1 MPTAY
6 PCPGDPTP
14 GVRVRSMGRR
24 RSMDVTFLE
33 PVFGS
38 PGPYATVCADVT
50 HTTENADTELDL
62 RVRAVAEKLTEQGA
76 PEGVVEAVRG
86 RLLEGNAGGEAGT
99 WRGRAVVVAAD
110 GTVFLDQPLVD
121 QPRQEVVEW
130 SPQPALLPVL
140 TQLPGRVPHAVVL
153 IDRIG
158 ADITVTGLD
167 GEPQQEEVEGET
179 FHLRKVKVGG
189 WAHDHW
195 QNSAEELWDKNA
207 GQVAD
212 SITSYARRLGLKFVL
227 VAGDVRARQ
236 HFLDN
241 AADSWKDV
249 VVTIDEG
256 GRAAG
261 ADREP
266 VLRREA
272 ELVAEHEA
280 HAEAQAVE
288 QIEAASAHG
297 LSVTGTALVVEALR
311 KSQVETLVLA
321 DPPDD
326 EKLFVGGSPLE
337 LGVHQGDMESL
348 GARDVH
354 AVPAERALVA
364 AAVAS
369 KAGLVVLP
377 RAAMPGD
384 IPVAAVLRYT
394 DASTAGG
401 GNS

>member
-86 RLLEGNAGGEAGT
+86 RLLEGNAGGEPGT

-110 GTVFLDQPLVD
+110 GTVVLDQPLVD

-140 TQLPGRVPHAVVL
+140 TQLPGRVPHAVVV
-153 IDRIG
+153 IDRVG
-158 ADITVTGLD
+158 ADITVSGLD
-167 GEPQQEEVEGET
+167 GEPQEEEVDGET

-189 WAHDHW
+189 WAHDKW
-195 QNSAEELWDKNA
+195 QNSSEELWDKNS

-241 AADSWKDV
+241 AADAWKDL
-249 VVTIDEG
+249 VVTIDEC

-266 VLRREA
+266 IERREA
-272 ELVAEHEA
+272 ELVAEH
-280 HAEAQAVE
+280 
-288 QIEAASAHG
+288 
-297 LSVTGTALVVEALR
+297 
-311 KSQVETLVLA
+311 
-321 DPPDD
+321 
-326 EKLFVGGSPLE
+326 
-337 LGVHQGDMESL
+337 
-348 GARDVH
+348 
-354 AVPAERALVA
+354 
-364 AAVAS
+364 
-369 KAGLVVLP
+369 
-377 RAAMPGD
+377 
-384 IPVAAVLRYT
+384 
-394 DASTAGG
+394 
-401 GNS
+401 

>member
-1 MPTAY
+1 MPSAY
-6 PCPGDPTP
+6 PCPQDPTP
-14 GVRVRSMGRR
+14 GVRVRSVGRR
-24 RSMDVTFLE
+24 PAMDVSFLE
-33 PVFGS
+33 PLYAS
-38 PGPYATVCADVT
+38 AGPYATVCADVT

-62 RVRAVAEKLTEQGA
+62 RVRAIAEKLTEQGA
-76 PEGVVEAVRG
+76 PEGVLEAVCG

-99 WRGRAVVVAAD
+99 WRGRGGVVAAD
-110 GTVFLDQPLVD
+110 GTVVLDQPLVD
-121 QPRQEVVEW
+121 APRREVAEW
-130 SPQPALLPVL
+130 SPSPALLPVL
-140 TQLPGRVPHAVVL
+140 TQLPGRVPHAVVVL
-153 IDRIG
+153 DRIG
-158 ADITVTGLD
+158 ADITVAGLD
-167 GEPQQEEVEGET
+167 GEPQQEEVDGGT

-189 WAHDHW
+189 WAHDKW
-195 QNSAEELWDKNA
+195 QNSAEELWDRNA

-236 HFLDN
+236 HLLDN
-241 AADSWKDV
+241 AADSWKDL

-280 HAEAQAVE
+280 HEEARAVE

-311 KSQVETLVLA
+311 KNQVETLVLA

-326 EKLFVGGSPLE
+326 ETLYVGGSPLE
-337 LGVHQGDMESL
+337 LGVDQGDLEAL
-348 GARDVH
+348 GSQERH
-354 AVPAERALVA
+354 AVPADRALVA
-364 AAVAS
+364 AAVAT
-369 KAGLVVLP
+369 KAGVVVVP

-394 DASTAGG
+394 DASTAGAD
-401 GNS
+401 NA

>member
-1 MPTAY
+1 
-6 PCPGDPTP
+6 
-14 GVRVRSMGRR
+14 
-24 RSMDVTFLE
+24 MDVSFLE
-33 PVFGS
+33 PVFTS
-38 PGPYATVCADVT
+38 SGPYATVCADVT

-62 RVRAVAEKLTEQGA
+62 RVRALAEKLTEQGA
-76 PEGVVEAVRG
+76 PEAVVEAARG
-86 RLLEGNAGGEAGT
+86 RLLEGNEGGEAGT

-110 GTVFLDQPLVD
+110 GTVVLDQPLVD
-121 QPRQEVVEW
+121 QPRQEVAEW
-130 SPQPALLPVL
+130 SPQPDLLPVL
-140 TQLPGRVPHAVVL
+140 SQLPARVPHAVVL

-158 ADITVTGLD
+158 ADITVAGLD
-167 GEPQQEEVEGET
+167 GEPQQEEVDGET

-207 GQVAD
+207 ERVAD
-212 SITSYARRLGLKFVL
+212 SITSYARRLGLTFVL

-236 HFLDN
+236 HLLDN
-241 AADSWKDV
+241 AADSWKDL
-249 VVTIDEG
+249 VVTLDEG

-280 HAEAQAVE
+280 HEEARAVE

-311 KSQVETLVLA
+311 KNQVETLVLA
-321 DPPDD
+321 DPGDD
-326 EKLFVGGSPLE
+326 ETLYVGGSPLE
-337 LGVHQGDMESL
+337 LGVDQGDLEAL
-348 GARDVH
+348 GSQERH
-354 AVPAERALVA
+354 AVPADRALLA
-364 AAVAS
+364 AAVAT
-369 KAGLVVLP
+369 KAGVVVLP

-394 DASTAGG
+394 DASTPGG
-401 GNS
+401 GNA